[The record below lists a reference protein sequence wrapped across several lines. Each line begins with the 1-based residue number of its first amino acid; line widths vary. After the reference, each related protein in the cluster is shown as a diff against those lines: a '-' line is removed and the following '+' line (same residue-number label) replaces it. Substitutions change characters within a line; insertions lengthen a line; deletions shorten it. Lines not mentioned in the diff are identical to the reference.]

1 MKKTSK
7 ILALALA
14 LCMVLSVSAFAS
26 SDLDTSLGGRAT
38 EAPPDNST
46 KAVDI
51 LGTRA
56 ALFFQY
62 GEDGYT
68 LEQNANDSYEVLTQ
82 DDVAVP
88 QVGETYGLGG
98 VYIYSGAEDWDEE
111 NAVGNS
117 GIVINGMTDEET
129 PFVLG
134 GTEDVYEAPNGESY
148 NSVIVL
154 ATDENE
160 DVATDATETAPGVG
174 LAYNGTSIE
183 LNNVY
188 IEATGTGRPCILMPS
203 NMRDSNVTQLA
214 DLICVD
220 SYLRDY
226 STRATVLM
234 GNDVYF
240 LKSTAITSSWGALS
254 YDNTE
259 ATMYVV
265 DSVVNSVGT
274 SGYGVYD
281 AAGCTAY
288 FYGIRDVAGD
298 TGVTICRNAVLYV
311 GGLQDTPDD
320 VAAVYDGTQDLL
332 TPTATEDGTSFLAGG
347 YTALMMHADMAGA
360 DSQAVAYIQNSVLS
374 TEIEDVVFAEGQSL
388 ADMDVAATYAER
400 GAVSYL
406 QWQDLAGA
414 TALLK
419 SHSGKLVFDNCEL
432 NSRTGVAV
440 RTAFVYDSMASGIY
454 PIDGTEYVGDEVDFQ
469 NMTVTGDVIHDDY
482 MRKMDLNLENA
493 SLIGKVVSGTCASWN
508 AKYETIDM
516 DALAA
521 AGIDLSETDEDTIR
535 TSFVYN
541 DTYETIWGVRMTI
554 DGTSTWTVTGDS
566 NLYSLTLADGAVVT
580 APEGKALAI
589 YVDCAMSGD
598 AVTYDKS
605 TGTQIDSLEPGVTYT
620 GVVIEVV
627 DGAETASTVDLT
639 LDEAALAALGVE
651 TSLENGVY
659 SVSLGGLLDAIGADL
674 SYDEATGTITVV
686 DGSGILEALINN

>member
-7 ILALALA
+7 IFALALA
-14 LCMVLSVSAFAS
+14 LCMVLSISAFAS

-56 ALFFQY
+56 AIFFTY

-68 LEQNANDSYEVLTQ
+68 LEENPSAVYDVQTQ
-82 DDVAVP
+82 GDVVVP
-88 QVGETYGLGG
+88 QVGETYQLGG
-98 VYIYSGAEDWDEE
+98 IYIYSGAEEWDEE
-111 NAVGNS
+111 NSVGNS
-117 GIVINGMTDEET
+117 GIVVNGLTDEET

-134 GTEDVYEAPNGESY
+134 GQESYYEAPNGESY
-148 NSVIVL
+148 NTVIVL
-154 ATDENE
+154 DVDENE
-160 DVATDATETAPGVG
+160 DIATDATETAPGVG
-174 LAYNGTSIE
+174 LAYNGSSIE

-240 LKSTAITSSWGALS
+240 LKSTAITDSWGALS

-265 DSVVNSVGT
+265 DSVVNSVGA

-311 GGLQDTPDD
+311 GGLQDTPDE

-332 TPTATEDGTSFLAGG
+332 TPTATEDGTSILAGG
-347 YTALMMHADMAGA
+347 YTAVMMHADMAGA
-360 DSQAVAYIQNSVLS
+360 ESQAVAVISNSVL
-374 TEIEDVVFAEGQSL
+374 TTQVEDIVFAEGQSF
-388 ADMDVAATYAER
+388 ADIDQGATYAAR
-400 GAVSYL
+400 GAAAYL

-414 TALLK
+414 TVLLK

-432 NSRTGVAV
+432 DSRTGVAV
-440 RTAFVYDSMASGIY
+440 RTAFVYDAAASGIY

-469 NMTVTGDVIHDDY
+469 NMSVTGDVIHDDY
-482 MRKMDLNLENA
+482 MRKMLLNLENA
-493 SLIGKVVSGTCASWN
+493 QLTGKVVSGTCASWN

-535 TSFVYN
+535 AGLVYS
-541 DTYETIWGVRMTI
+541 DTYETIWGVRMTL
-554 DGTSTWTVTGDS
+554 DAASTWTVTGDS
-566 NLYSLTLADGAVVT
+566 NLYSITVADGATVQ
-580 APEGKALAI
+580 APEGKTLAI

-598 AVTYDKS
+598 AVNYDKT
-605 TGTQIDSLEPGVTYT
+605 TGTQIDAFQPGETYT

-627 DGAETASTVDLT
+627 DEAAAGDTVELT
-639 LDEAALAALGVE
+639 LDDAALAALGIE
-651 TSLENGVY
+651 TSVEDGTY
-659 SVSLGGLLDAIGADL
+659 SISLGGLLEAIGADL
-674 SYDEATGTITVV
+674 SYDEATGTVTVV
-686 DGSGILEALINN
+686 DGTGALAAILGE